1 MAAGNSKKRIP
12 IKRLEKSNSKGFCF
26 IKRTSSSA
34 AKIKHLLEIQTL
46 FKYHLSAEKKK
57 NEQFKKQGQITQ
69 RTALELR
76 TLEIITPNK
85 AVGKATINNE
95 KSTLGRSGRKNRR
108 QTFPMAVKMEATQ
121 SRKTPKIRVGNIR
134 LNRLVIIRI
143 RIRVVRRY
151 KNI

>member
-1 MAAGNSKKRIP
+1 M
-12 IKRLEKSNSKGFCF
+12 SNSKS
-26 IKRTSSSA
+26 K
-34 AKIKHLLEIQTL
+34 AK
-46 FKYHLSAEKKK
+46 
-57 NEQFKKQGQITQ
+57 ITQ

-108 QTFPMAVKMEATQ
+108 QTFQMAVKMEATQ

-143 RIRVVRRY
+143 SIRVVLRY